1 MKDGDAMTV
10 NEVFI
15 RRAVERADLHALRMS
30 LFQITGERWLLELP
44 PDTEPIWDPLR
55 MRAVPDPG
63 GSAESDKNARRIR
76 GLAVQLLA
84 AGLDDVAEA
93 VPADDELRTMLAS
106 FNGAEMTEAEYR
118 LHRDELA
125 FEPYPRAVEWSNGIP
140 ERATE
145 FHVAIVG
152 AGFSGIA
159 AAVQLERL
167 GIRYTIYERRSE
179 IGGTWSINTYPD
191 ARVDT
196 TSLSYQFSFEKKYP
210 WSEYF
215 ARQGEVRRYLEYVAE
230 KYNVSDHI
238 CFEHEIR
245 SARFDGHTQSWNL
258 EVAGPG
264 AMESVT
270 ADFVVSASGL
280 FSTAKKIEFDG
291 IEDFAGRVV
300 HTTDW
305 SDEIAVA
312 GRRVAVIGNGSTGV
326 QLLSRIAESA
336 AHVDVF
342 VRTPQWI
349 SPRERYGEPIPVE
362 TRWLINNLPYYE
374 NWFNYASIRPGL
386 MAEAVQEV
394 DPEWQAQGGL
404 ISAANDR
411 IRKYLTEYI
420 SGQLKADTDLVERLV
435 PRHAPMARRLIVDN
449 GWYRTLLRDNV
460 ELVTESIER
469 FTVGGILTSARREY
483 KADLVV
489 AAVGFSVEKYVW
501 PAQYRAADGTTLEE
515 TWADRGPRAYL
526 GMAVPNFP
534 NLFIMYG
541 PNGQNRVGSL
551 ITHIESWAAYIA
563 QCIVGVVEGG
573 HRSIEVTPAACDEYN
588 ESMDEATVNL
598 VWLEEASRD
607 RNYYVDRN
615 GRQSVGAPWRAAD
628 YYGMLSRPDFGKF
641 SFG

>member
-1 MKDGDAMTV
+1 MTDAP
-10 NEVFI
+10 EAFI
-15 RRAVERADLHALRMS
+15 RQAVDRADMQALRMS
-30 LFQITGERWLLELP
+30 LFQITGEQWLLDVQADSAP
-44 PDTEPIWDPLR
+44 AQDPLR
-55 MRAVPDPG
+55 MRTA
-63 GSAESDKNARRIR
+63 SDADDRDDSDERAGRIR
-76 GLAVQLLA
+76 ELAVQLLTT
-84 AGLDDVAEA
+84 GVGEVVES
-93 VPADDELRTMLAS
+93 VPTDDELRAMLTS
-106 FNGAEMTEAEYR
+106 FNGAEMEEAEYR

-125 FEPYPRAVEWSNGIP
+125 FEPHPRAVEWSDGIP
-140 ERATE
+140 ALAAE

-215 ARQGEVRRYLEYVAE
+215 ARQGEVRAYLEHVAE
-230 KYNVSDHI
+230 KYNVSKNI
-238 CFEHEIR
+238 RFEHEIR
-245 SARFDGHTQSWNL
+245 SARFDGAMKCWNL
-258 EVAGPG
+258 EVDRSGTK
-264 AMESVT
+264 ESVT
-270 ADFVVSASGL
+270 VNFVVSASGL
-280 FSTAKKIEFDG
+280 FSTAKKIDFDG
-291 IEDFAGRVV
+291 LDTFAGRVV

-312 GRRVAVIGNGSTGV
+312 GHRVAVIGNGSTGV
-326 QLLSRIAESA
+326 QLLSEIAESA

-349 SPRERYGEPIPVE
+349 SPRERYGQPIEEE
-362 TRWLINNLPYYE
+362 TRWLIDNLPYYE

-386 MAEAVQEV
+386 MVEGVQEI
-394 DPEWQAQGGL
+394 DAEWQARGGL
-404 ISAANDR
+404 ISEANDK
-411 IRKYLTEYI
+411 IRKFLTEYI
-420 SGQLKADTDLVERLV
+420 SKQLEGDEDLVERLV
-435 PRHAPMARRLIVDN
+435 PHHAPMARRMIVDN

-469 FTVGGILTSARREY
+469 FTGDGIVTSDSCER

-501 PAQYRAADGTTLEE
+501 PAQYWASDGATLEE

-563 QCIVGVVEGG
+563 TCIVGVVEGG
-573 HRSIEVTPAACDEYN
+573 HRSIAVTPTACDEYN
-588 ESMDEATVNL
+588 HAMDKATANL
-598 VWLEEASRD
+598 VWLEEAARD
-607 RNYYVDRN
+607 RNYYVDKH
-615 GRQSVGAPWRAAD
+615 GRQSVGAPWQAAQ
-628 YYGMLSRPDFGKF
+628 YYEMLSRPDFDKF
-641 SFG
+641 SFD